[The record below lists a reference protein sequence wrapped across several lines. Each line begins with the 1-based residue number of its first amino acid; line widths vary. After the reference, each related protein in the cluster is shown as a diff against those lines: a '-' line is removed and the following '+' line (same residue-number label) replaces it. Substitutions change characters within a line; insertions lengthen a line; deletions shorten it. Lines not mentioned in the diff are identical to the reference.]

1 MSDAKWNS
9 TPLENDG
16 PIHSLTPVTTGE
28 VDAKKSIAAED
39 FKSAARSSS
48 HLSPIALIGSTVLF
62 REGLTRILGAEGFQ
76 IVGSAASLDEALL
89 NLLAQHRSVSLII
102 SVGDVPEAT
111 WRQIELFKKM
121 AQSGRI
127 IVLGGR
133 SHWCDITRAFRAGAN
148 AYFTDVANCDAFVKF
163 LELVML
169 GETFL
174 PPEILPLILGHEDQ
188 AITPDVGYED
198 LAVAHDINANAEN
211 ANAEASIVTTPF
223 YLMHLTDQEKRVLRC
238 LVEGDAN
245 KVIARKIGAAEA
257 TVKVY
262 VKAILRKIRVQNR
275 TQAAIWAVNNTP
287 FVAVNVNGSASAAAL
302 LH

>member
-1 MSDAKWNS
+1 MDDAKWNS
-9 TPLENDG
+9 TPLEKDG
-16 PIHSLTPVTTGE
+16 PIHSLTPVATGE
-28 VDAKKSIAAED
+28 VDTKISIAAED
-39 FKSAARSSS
+39 FKSAARSPSRPF
-48 HLSPIALIGSTVLF
+48 PIALIGSTVLF
-62 REGLTRILGAEGFQ
+62 REGLTRILGVEGFQ

-89 NLLAQHRSVSLII
+89 DLLAQHPSVLLII
-102 SVGDVPEAT
+102 SVGNVPEAT

-188 AITPDVGYED
+188 AI
-198 LAVAHDINANAEN
+198 AHDINENAGN
-211 ANAEASIVTTPF
+211 ANAKASIVAAPL
-223 YLMHLTDQEKRVLRC
+223 YLMHLSDQEKRVLRC

-257 TVKVY
+257 TVKVH

-275 TQAAIWAVNNTP
+275 TQAAIWAANNAP
-287 FVAVNVNGSASAAAL
+287 LVAVNVNGSASAADL
-302 LH
+302 LE